1 MSKELP
7 VVRQANAYDAAS
19 IARLIHRSHTIS
31 FAPFASEE
39 WVGSRD
45 IEEYRSKWQSVF
57 DTAGDNE
64 VTYVATLDDTVVG
77 SVRVAQ
83 LQSSEFDAQLVGMHV
98 EPGLTGR
105 GIGSLLMNR
114 AKVFIEEQG
123 FSRVELG
130 VIAANTGTRRFY
142 ETHGWLLVRE
152 LVDGVEGVP
161 VVIYELGPGRY
172 AALAARRAEH
182 SASKQRALDDTES

>member
-31 FAPFASEE
+31 FAPFASEA

-45 IEEYRSKWQSVF
+45 IEEYRSKCQSVF

-64 VTYVATLDDTVVG
+64 VTYVAILDDAVVG

-105 GIGSLLMNR
+105 GIGSLLMNHV
-114 AKVFIEEQG
+114 KVFIEEQG

-152 LVDGVEGVP
+152 LADGVEGVP

-172 AALAARRAEH
+172 AALADQPAEH
-182 SASKQRALDDTES
+182 SA